1 MANKGTAGD
10 SGVDHIPAAAFSGVL
25 RIRET
30 EIDCFVLDDT
40 RRVLSGRGIARAL
53 ARKGGAAPRSAW
65 QPPRPDT
72 HAHGPR
78 VGRRC
83 TVAATAGARRL
94 PRYKCATRRI
104 LPPDQHHPPVSVTAP
119 KADEHLWRAVV
130 ALLADG
136 TLLELVAH
144 LRAAARHSGV
154 QSRQQGLLRMVAD
167 GEARLAENLGL
178 YHWGLLTEQ
187 VLERE
192 NRGLTVE
199 VERARAELEAG
210 REQLEAGARAEAL
223 ARQVALHRDK
233 RRDRLLALLS
243 REL

>member
-1 MANKGTAGD
+1 MT
-10 SGVDHIPAAAFSGVL
+10 
-25 RIRET
+25 
-30 EIDCFVLDDT
+30 
-40 RRVLSGRGIARAL
+40 LSGKPG
-53 ARKGGAAPRSAW
+53 
-65 QPPRPDT
+65 
-72 HAHGPR
+72 
-78 VGRRC
+78 
-83 TVAATAGARRL
+83 RL

-104 LPPDQHHPPVSVTAP
+104 LPPDQRHPPVSVTAP
-119 KADEHLWRAVV
+119 KADEPLWRAVV

-178 YHWGLLTEQ
+178 YHRGLLTEQ

-210 REQLEAGARAEAL
+210 REQLEAGARAASL
-223 ARQVALHRDK
+223 TRTAGARPGLCTK
-233 RRDRLLALLS
+233 RSAPTPKGRARRIATCYPCRPS
-243 REL
+243 GAEWATSSAPRRR